1 MFKRLLLLNGISV
14 ICVILF
20 HAAGWGFVAMFS
32 WAHQYMP
39 AAATD
44 FDQLGSIAYYV
55 LQTIEQLVV
64 FAVPSFLFVSG
75 FFVAFAT
82 GRTHSNMAWATIWAR
97 IKKMA
102 IPYLI
107 WSGALIFGLLLQG
120 TIYSPDKYLKMLLTG
135 QANPAYYYVPLL
147 IQYYLLS
154 PLIIPLAKKHWLPLL
169 IVTGIIQIAV
179 QLTYYPAILG
189 FDQPMVQTLSTLIPK
204 WLFLSR
210 LFWFTLG
217 VVVGF
222 HLTELKLWL
231 ERVKWVWLTLA
242 VVLLPL
248 GVLEWEFYLHISG
261 QQWMDPRETLLDSV
275 YTLAVILSFLAFDQI
290 ASIPFSK
297 QIADLG
303 SKSYGIYLIHS
314 PVMTFAARG
323 IYHFAPAIL
332 GYQIIFQPIMI
343 ILGLGVPV
351 IFMEIVNRSPARRFY
366 QYLFG

>member
-1 MFKRLLLLNGISV
+1 
-14 ICVILF
+14 
-20 HAAGWGFVAMFS
+20 
-32 WAHQYMP
+32 
-39 AAATD
+39 
-44 FDQLGSIAYYV
+44 
-55 LQTIEQLVV
+55 
-64 FAVPSFLFVSG
+64 
-75 FFVAFAT
+75 
-82 GRTHSNMAWATIWAR
+82 
-97 IKKMA
+97 
-102 IPYLI
+102 
-107 WSGALIFGLLLQG
+107 
-120 TIYSPDKYLKMLLTG
+120 
-135 QANPAYYYVPLL
+135 
-147 IQYYLLS
+147 
-154 PLIIPLAKKHWLPLL
+154 
-169 IVTGIIQIAV
+169 
-179 QLTYYPAILG
+179 
-189 FDQPMVQTLSTLIPK
+189 MVQTLSTLIPK